1 ERRADAPARS
11 TQLEPEPRGIR
22 RQYLSKLVRHKRV
35 EMRHESAVHDSGD
48 RSKFE
53 ERVRPQLVAGHT
65 ASSYAKHVAR
75 CQLCR
80 QSRDEIAGLA
90 IHEHTA
96 DGPGLLHWIHGGSD
110 CPSGRSRWVVPG
122 NTHHDID
129 GIKRDSDSGRTAT
142 EQQISLL
149 LVHLYCGEPAV
160 FELQRRADHVDATC
174 QPWAFLHARLYAVSC
189 S

>member
-22 RQYLSKLVRHKRV
+22 RQYLSELVRHKRV
-35 EMRHESAVHDSGD
+35 EMRHESAVHDSGN

-53 ERVRPQLVAGHT
+53 ERVRPKLVAGHT
-65 ASSYAKHVAR
+65 ASSYAKHVAG
-75 CQLCR
+75 CQLR
-80 QSRDEIAGLA
+80 RESRDEIARPA

-96 DGPGLLHWIHGGSD
+96 NGGGLLHWIHAGSD
-110 CPSGRSRWVVPG
+110 CPNGLSGWVVPV
-122 NTHHDID
+122 NDHDID

-160 FELQRRADHVDATC
+160 FELQRCADHVDATC
-174 QPWAFLHARLYAVSC
+174 QPWAFL
-189 S
+189 